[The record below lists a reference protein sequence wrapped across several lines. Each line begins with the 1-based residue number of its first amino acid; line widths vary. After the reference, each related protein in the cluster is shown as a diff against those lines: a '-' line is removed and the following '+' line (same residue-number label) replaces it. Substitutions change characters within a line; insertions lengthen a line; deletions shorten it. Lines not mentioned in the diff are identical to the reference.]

1 MYFAW
6 ITEVETIK
14 NGRLG
19 LRTAL
24 WLQAKVCA
32 HKLELQPTLY
42 AVWLSWRRQRRW
54 CGNCNS

>member
-1 MYFAW
+1 
-6 ITEVETIK
+6 VETIK